1 MNMKT
6 NKFMIKDFVNKHL
19 LKIIG
24 VLVGAVGGFMYYY
37 FVGCQSGT
45 CPITCNPYV
54 SVFYGAMM
62 GYLLLDM
69 FKKKEPTAN
78 END

>member
-1 MNMKT
+1 
-6 NKFMIKDFVNKHL
+6 MIKEFINKHM

-45 CPITCNPYV
+45 CPITSNPYV
-54 SVFYGAMM
+54 SVFYGAFM

-69 FKKKEPTAN
+69 FKKKEPKTDG
-78 END
+78 ND

>member
-1 MNMKT
+1 
-6 NKFMIKDFVNKHL
+6 MIKEFINKHM

-24 VLVGAVGGFMYYY
+24 VLVGAVGGFLYYY

-45 CPITCNPYV
+45 CPITSNPYV
-54 SVFYGAMM
+54 SVFYGAFM

-69 FKKKEPTAN
+69 FKKKEPKTDG
-78 END
+78 ND

>member
-1 MNMKT
+1 
-6 NKFMIKDFVNKHL
+6 MIKEFVNKHL

-24 VLVGAVGGFMYYY
+24 LLVGAVGGFMYYY

-45 CPITCNPYV
+45 CPITSNPYV

-69 FKKKEPTAN
+69 FKKKETTSN
-78 END
+78 GND

>member
-1 MNMKT
+1 MKI
-6 NKFMIKDFVNKHL
+6 KWIMIKEFINKHM

-24 VLVGAVGGFMYYY
+24 VLVGAVGGFLYYY

-45 CPITCNPYV
+45 CPITSNPYV
-54 SVFYGAMM
+54 SVFYGAFM

-69 FKKKEPTAN
+69 FKKKEPKTDG
-78 END
+78 ND